1 MANYL
6 LIHGSWHGAWCWY
19 KIAPRLEAEGHSVT
33 VPNLIGRG
41 RDPARY
47 FSVSLARM
55 VKQLGEFLSSSRK
68 TIVVVHSR
76 YGVLASSLAEQFPEK
91 IARTIYLASY
101 MLPTGKR
108 AAEYFRSDEDS
119 VIAPYVEV
127 SATGM
132 WDRLGPE
139 IYREGLYHDCN
150 EQDNALGHMLLA
162 KEPLRPA
169 LKKLKLTDDDYGRVP
184 RAYIRLT
191 EDRAVSIKL
200 QDRLL
205 ERTSV
210 DRVESIKASHSA
222 YFSRPDELASRILKL
237 SGS

>member
-1 MANYL
+1 MTNFL

-19 KIAPRLEAEGHSVT
+19 KIAPRLKAECHSVT

-41 RDPARY
+41 RNPARY
-47 FSVSLARM
+47 ISVSLARM
-55 VKQLGEFLSSSRK
+55 AKQVGATLPSSQK
-68 TIVVVHSR
+68 TTVVVHSR
-76 YGVLASSLAEQFPEK
+76 YGILASSLAEQFPEK
-91 IARTIYLASY
+91 IARTIYLASF
-101 MLPTGKR
+101 MLPTGNR
-108 AAEYFRSDEDS
+108 VAEYFRSDEDS
-119 VIAPYVEV
+119 IIAPYVEV
-127 SATGM
+127 SVPGM
-132 WDRLGPE
+132 WDRLKSE

-169 LKKLKLTDDDYGRVP
+169 LKKLKLTDDRYGRVP

-191 EDRAVSIKL
+191 EDRAVSVKL

-205 ERTSV
+205 EKTSV

-222 YFSRPDELASRILKL
+222 YFSRPDELTSTILKI